1 MNYEIR
7 IKGHL
12 SPIWSDWFAG
22 LTIHHDAQ
30 GDTVLSGWLADRAA
44 LHGVLN
50 QIQSLN
56 LTLIAVTLLPDSP
69 ANAPLL
75 E

>member
-12 SPIWSDWFAG
+12 SPAWSEWFAG
-22 LTIHHDAQ
+22 LAVHNDEQ
-30 GDTVLSGWLADRAA
+30 GEAVLTGWLPDRAA
-44 LHGVLN
+44 LYGVLN
-50 QIQSLN
+50 QIQALN
-56 LTLIAVTLLPDSP
+56 LTLLAVTLLPDSP
-69 ANAPLL
+69 VA

>member
-12 SPIWSDWFAG
+12 SPAWSEWFTG
-22 LTIHHDAQ
+22 LAIHNDEQ
-30 GDTVLSGWLADRAA
+30 GEAVLTGWLPDRAA
-44 LHGVLN
+44 LYGVLN
-50 QIQSLN
+50 QIQALN
-56 LTLIAVTLLPDSP
+56 LTLLAVTLLPDSP
-69 ANAPLL
+69 LA